1 MTNKRTSFDQEFIF
15 KASPAIL
22 YQFLTSPDRL
32 VSWFCDGADI
42 TEEVYTFEWDG
53 SEEEWEMIDDIQ
65 EERVRF
71 KILDND
77 DENEYLEFRMYKSDI
92 TNETILE
99 LTAFAD
105 EDEIEE
111 EMTFWE
117 NQIKKLRIVCGG

>member
-22 YQFLTSPDRL
+22 YQFLTYPDRL

-42 TEEVYTFEWDG
+42 QDEIYTFEWDG

-65 EERVRF
+65 EERVKFR
-71 KILDND
+71 ILDND
-77 DENEYLEFRMYKSDI
+77 DEDEYLEFRMYKSDI

-99 LTAFAD
+99 ITAFAD
-105 EDEIEE
+105 DDEIDEE
-111 EMTFWE
+111 RTFWE